1 MRKFHFI
8 LDLDDYS
15 FTRFSFNGILTERS
29 FNLETIARSVNSVT
43 SNFVERNR
51 WNGNRPVNVLINR
64 PSRTAVNLAPCMQ
77 FTIILRNL
85 PWETGQG
92 NWPLAIE
99 KLVGSSNLRVFG
111 RKFRLKGKK
120 KKKNSSSLLSR
131 NSMRFEMRLRV
142 ECLPPLPPP
151 QQLMRILLWGFL
163 LISRIFYLEKE
174 SRILR
179 FFELLQRQRVAIYEL
194 RK

>member
-1 MRKFHFI
+1 MLDRERSSKTLGREYFSIDKLRSLVEKISFHPRSRWLLF
-8 LDLDDYS
+8 YS
-15 FTRFSFNGILTERS
+15 RFSFNGILTERS

-120 KKKNSSSLLSR
+120 KK
-131 NSMRFEMRLRV
+131 E
-142 ECLPPLPPP
+142 
-151 QQLMRILLWGFL
+151 
-163 LISRIFYLEKE
+163 
-174 SRILR
+174 
-179 FFELLQRQRVAIYEL
+179 
-194 RK
+194 